1 MDLITYGLEK
11 LRYLSMFHAGVQV
24 VTISGLY
31 ILNQSF
37 YLIYLSALYTVSHS
51 YLLSSFLLFVP
62 FNILWL
68 LFNKCNLSKL
78 SLGLLTFIRLSEHC
92 QDSSPHRIL
101 TYKWCNQRRRPW
113 HYQLMQSWH
122 QYHIGNSYWSCYRP
136 LWRTFKS

>member
-1 MDLITYGLEK
+1 MRITKVALPLHVSCRCASCDTKGSVYTESIILSDLFVCTLHRDS
-11 LRYLSMFHAGVQV
+11 L
-24 VTISGLY
+24 
-31 ILNQSF
+31 
-37 YLIYLSALYTVSHS
+37 
-51 YLLSSFLLFVP
+51 LLSSFLLFVP
-62 FNILWL
+62 INILLL
-68 LFNKCNLSKL
+68 LFNKYNLSKL

-92 QDSSPHRIL
+92 QESSPHRIL